1 MTTSPSS
8 ITSRSEDKKG
18 WEFADFAEC
27 LSWHDKNSTF
37 PGYCNSTW
45 DGFLCWPLTAP
56 GSLAQ
61 QLCPENVKGI
71 LRGRYAER
79 KCSEDGFWMAEDGE
93 EAMDPSWTNF
103 TGCFTADVAK
113 VLDDFYGTNSS
124 SDKLYTIVHYTRIF
138 EMVGYSISFVSIVAS
153 LCILSAFRRLKTKE
167 KAIHKQLYLAM
178 LIQVVVRL
186 ILYTDQFVSRKDQT
200 TGSEG
205 TSQEETRGID
215 NTPYLCESF
224 YVLLEYARTAM
235 FFWFFI
241 EGLHLHSV
249 LTMDSFGD
257 GAESTRSIYFIIGWG
272 VPVIMTTAWAI
283 TTGMNSNSHCWFGYS
298 HTLYYWIVEG
308 PRLALIAINLLFLLN
323 ILRVL
328 LTKLRNNS
336 SSETMKLRKAVR
348 AAIVLQPLLG
358 ITNSLQMVATPDS
371 TNIVYFATWSVVT
384 TFLVSFQGFFA
395 SLFYCFLNGEVR
407 SVLAKYF
414 GDLRTQRDIHKS
426 VLYKRRQSVQST
438 NSKTHLTTKQHDNR
452 SRNNSSLTPLPKI
465 LPNHT
470 EVIEFNGHENGRN
483 DFEMAEMV
491 TMLQTKTN
499 SHQDAIET
507 IVSVNH

>member
-1 MTTSPSS
+1 
-8 ITSRSEDKKG
+8 
-18 WEFADFAEC
+18 
-27 LSWHDKNSTF
+27 
-37 PGYCNSTW
+37 
-45 DGFLCWPLTAP
+45 
-56 GSLAQ
+56 
-61 QLCPENVKGI
+61 
-71 LRGRYAER
+71 
-79 KCSEDGFWMAEDGE
+79 
-93 EAMDPSWTNF
+93 
-103 TGCFTADVAK
+103 
-113 VLDDFYGTNSS
+113 
-124 SDKLYTIVHYTRIF
+124 
-138 EMVGYSISFVSIVAS
+138 MVGYSISFVSIVVS

-186 ILYTDQFVSRKDQT
+186 ILYTDQIISRKDQT
-200 TGSEG
+200 VGSEG
-205 TSQEETRGID
+205 ANQEETRGID

-241 EGLHLHSV
+241 EGLHLHNV
-249 LTMDSFGD
+249 LTMDTFMD
-257 GAESTRSIYFIIGWG
+257 GAETTRSVYFVIGWG
-272 VPVIMTTAWAI
+272 VPVIMTTAWAV
-283 TTGMNSNSHCWFGYS
+283 TTGMNTNSHCWFGYS

-308 PRLALIAINLLFLLN
+308 PRLTLIAINLLFLLN

-407 SVLAKYF
+407 SVIGKYLQ
-414 GDLRTQRDIHKS
+414 DLRTQRDIHQS

-438 NSKTHLTTKQHDNR
+438 NSKTHLTHTRTREDNR
-452 SRNNSSLTPLPKI
+452 SRSLTPLPKMC
-465 LPNHT
+465 PNHT
-470 EVIEFNGHENGRN
+470 EVIDFPVHHQNGPN
-483 DFEMAEMV
+483 DFEMV
-491 TMLQTKTN
+491 TMLHNN
-499 SHQDAIET
+499 SKNGHNDAIET